1 MNFAVKPFLYIPISL
16 LFLFPLAF
24 VAGPAILEIFSFLVI
39 VSLLIQNFF
48 EKKKIYFF
56 QNIVKFIFCFYL
68 YIFFLSLFK
77 NSLIEVFTDHFFY
90 FRFLLF
96 SICVCYLINIYPGII
111 KNFLFFFLVTY
122 LFLITDQFYQFSFG
136 KNLLGFEVNTVNRYS
151 GMFGSELILGSYL
164 SRLFPFLFGLI
175 YISNLKNKKIIL
187 SLISILSVG
196 SVFISGERT
205 ALGLLFLSLFLIFI
219 KKDLRKL
226 SIYVIIFTIL
236 LLTFISYFNK
246 SQRYRIFIEPFHQ
259 MSLFKPMIMKKYS
272 DVSTNYEDENLQKFH
287 IFSEHHHE
295 HYVTAYNMFMKNILF
310 GVGPDNF
317 RVECNNQSYAFGKAP
332 CSTHPHNILLQI
344 LSETGLIGFIFFI
357 IAFYY
362 VLREILK
369 RYNRS
374 MISLK
379 DELQYFILISF
390 FINLWPFF
398 PSGNMFNNWVSFII
412 YFPLGFYLYS
422 SLKKND

>member
-1 MNFAVKPFLYIPISL
+1 MNFAIKPFLYLPISL

-39 VSLLIQNFF
+39 VSILIQNFF
-48 EKKKIYFF
+48 DKKKIYFF

-96 SICVCYLINIYPGII
+96 SICVCYLINTYPGIL
-111 KNFLFFFLVTY
+111 KNFLFFFLITY
-122 LFLITDQFYQFSFG
+122 LFIITDQFYQFSFG

-175 YISNLKNKKIIL
+175 YISDLKNKKIIL
-187 SLISILSVG
+187 ALISIVTVI

-226 SIYVIIFTIL
+226 SIYVIIFTTL

-259 MSLFKPMIMKKYS
+259 MSLLKPMIMKKYS

-295 HYVTAYNMFMKNILF
+295 HYITAYNMFMNNILF

-317 RVECNNQSYAFGKAP
+317 RVECNNQLYAFGKDP
-332 CSTHPHNILLQI
+332 CSTHPHNLLLQI

-398 PSGNMFNNWVSFII
+398 PSGNLFNNWVSFII
-412 YFPLGFYLYS
+412 YFPLGFYLYF
-422 SLKKND
+422 SLKK

>member
-1 MNFAVKPFLYIPISL
+1 
-16 LFLFPLAF
+16 
-24 VAGPAILEIFSFLVI
+24 
-39 VSLLIQNFF
+39 
-48 EKKKIYFF
+48 
-56 QNIVKFIFCFYL
+56 
-68 YIFFLSLFK
+68 
-77 NSLIEVFTDHFFY
+77 
-90 FRFLLF
+90 
-96 SICVCYLINIYPGII
+96 
-111 KNFLFFFLVTY
+111 
-122 LFLITDQFYQFSFG
+122 
-136 KNLLGFEVNTVNRYS
+136 
-151 GMFGSELILGSYL
+151 MFGSELILGSYL

-175 YISNLKNKKIIL
+175 YISDLKNKKIIL
-187 SLISILSVG
+187 ALISIVTVI

-226 SIYVIIFTIL
+226 SIYVIIFTTL

-259 MSLFKPMIMKKYS
+259 MSLLKPMILKKYS

-295 HYVTAYNMFMKNILF
+295 HYITAYNMFMNNILF

-317 RVECNNQSYAFGKAP
+317 RVECNNQLYAFGKDP
-332 CSTHPHNILLQI
+332 CSTHPHNLLLQI

-398 PSGNMFNNWVSFII
+398 PSGNLFNNWVSFII
-412 YFPLGFYLYS
+412 YFPLGFYLYF
-422 SLKKND
+422 SLKK

>member
-1 MNFAVKPFLYIPISL
+1 MNFAIKPFLYLPISL

-39 VSLLIQNFF
+39 VSILIQNFF
-48 EKKKIYFF
+48 DKKKIYFF

-96 SICVCYLINIYPGII
+96 SICVCYLINTYPGIL
-111 KNFLFFFLVTY
+111 KNFLFFFLITY
-122 LFLITDQFYQFSFG
+122 LFIITDQFYQFSFG

-175 YISNLKNKKIIL
+175 YISDLKNKKIIL
-187 SLISILSVG
+187 ALISIVTVI

-226 SIYVIIFTIL
+226 SIYVIIFTTL

-259 MSLFKPMIMKKYS
+259 MSLLKPMIIKKYS

-295 HYVTAYNMFMKNILF
+295 HYITAYNMFMNNILF

-317 RVECNNQSYAFGKAP
+317 RVECNNQLYAFGKDP
-332 CSTHPHNILLQI
+332 CSTHPHNLLLQI

-398 PSGNMFNNWVSFII
+398 PSGNLFNNWVSFII
-412 YFPLGFYLYS
+412 YFPLGFYLYF
-422 SLKKND
+422 SLKK